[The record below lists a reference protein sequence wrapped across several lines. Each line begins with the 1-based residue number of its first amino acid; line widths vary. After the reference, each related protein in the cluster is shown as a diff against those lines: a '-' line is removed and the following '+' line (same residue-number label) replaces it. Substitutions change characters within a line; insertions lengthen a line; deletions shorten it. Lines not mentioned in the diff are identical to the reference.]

1 MASFGNIENP
11 LQTLNSS
18 GYGSVESGLPSFISN
33 ITTVVLI
40 AGGLY
45 AFFNLM
51 VAGITYITAGGDSK
65 KLEGAVTAINM
76 SLLGLII
83 LVGAVA
89 ITGVISYILFGDAT
103 LILKPKIFGP
113 GSTN

>member
-1 MASFGNIENP
+1 MATFGDITNP
-11 LQTLNSS
+11 LDTLNKS
-18 GYGSVESGLPSFISN
+18 GYGSVESGLPAFISN
-33 ITTVVLI
+33 ITTVILI

-45 AFFNLM
+45 AFFNLL
-51 VAGITYITAGGDSK
+51 VAGITYITASGDQK
-65 KLEGAVTAINM
+65 KIESAVAAINM
-76 SLLGLII
+76 SLLGLIV

-89 ITGVISYILFGDAT
+89 LTGVISFILFGDAT

>member
-1 MASFGNIENP
+1 MFGNIANP
-11 LQTLNSS
+11 LQTINSQ
-18 GYGSVESGLPSFISN
+18 GYGSVESGLPAFISN
-33 ITTVVLI
+33 ITTVILI

-45 AFFNLM
+45 AFFNLLM
-51 VAGITYITAGGDSK
+51 AGFTYITAGGDTK
-65 KLEGAVTAINM
+65 KLESAVTNINM

-89 ITGVISYILFGDAT
+89 ITGVISYVLFGDAT
-103 LILKPKIFGP
+103 TILKPQIFGP